1 MQINLYLSN
10 IEKEIKDIT
19 NTIEL
24 CNETRNK
31 KLVKTLKRLLHDME
45 RSFEYPNE
53 IREKFVSELK
63 KNKEFVQA
71 NIFKS
76 STGDFTVDILLNEFN
91 DKIKEN
97 YKKICELYSEI
108 NDMFFTFE
116 IFNFNEY
123 DFEEANEY
131 DYLKCVT

>member
-1 MQINLYLSN
+1 MEINLYLSN
-10 IEKEIKDIT
+10 IEKEIKDIE
-19 NTIEL
+19 NTIKL
-24 CNETRNK
+24 CNETGNK
-31 KLVKTLKRLLHDME
+31 KLIKTLKRLLHDME
-45 RSFEYPNE
+45 RSFEHPNE

-76 STGDFTVDILLNEFN
+76 SIGDFTVDILLNEFN
-91 DKIKEN
+91 DNIKEK

-116 IFNFNEY
+116 IFNFNDY
-123 DFEEANEY
+123 DFEEANDY
-131 DYLKCVT
+131 DYLKCV